1 MKMKKNIYLANNNS
15 WLKIGRKLLLKNAL
29 TTLKLRFKTLYQFS
43 LKRSN
48 KIIYLCLQPFLV
60 FKDLLLRNRYFIG
73 FERCGG
79 GCFLYFAETALMH
92 YSKTKLF
99 TCFWE
104 VVCSAYLVEL
114 ILTYYFILR
123 NVNVKIKM
131 LNMNQIVANFQS
143 RRIIY
148 DV

>member
-99 TCFWE
+99 TCFWDIAG
-104 VVCSAYLVEL
+104 CLQCIFSRIDMDLL
-114 ILTYYFILR
+114 LYFEECKCKDQ
-123 NVNVKIKM
+123 NAKYE
-131 LNMNQIVANFQS
+131 S
-143 RRIIY
+143 
-148 DV
+148 DHC